1 LEEGGMNF
9 TSSALTEITV
19 LNDSMNNGT
28 DDFYTVPI
36 IHAWIRIIGKWIEH
50 EGVEVVR
57 LT

>member
-1 LEEGGMNF
+1 MNF